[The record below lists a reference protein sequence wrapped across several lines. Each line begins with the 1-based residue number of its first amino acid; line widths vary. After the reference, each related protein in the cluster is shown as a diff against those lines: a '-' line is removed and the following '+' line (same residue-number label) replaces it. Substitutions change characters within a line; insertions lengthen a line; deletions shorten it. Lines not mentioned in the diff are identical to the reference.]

1 LRPPPEER
9 SKGMTCGSPEIP
21 QAPLPDSKGGIRLNY
36 RARRLAIPIAVL
48 AVGLLLAPMSSVGA
62 PMSSW
67 DTKACGRVGGTLV
80 FAQAQDAV
88 TLDPHDAVD
97 GFSVNNTSN
106 VFDTLVRF
114 KVDSTAVEP
123 SLAESWTV
131 SPDGLVWTFKLRSGV
146 RFHDGNPEIREGFLQ
161 KSGGDRT
168 I

>member
-1 LRPPPEER
+1 MSATTTSMVATSHLHLTIPIHLPGSLWEHRECFSGGEATPPPTLEER
-9 SKGMTCGSPEIP
+9 SKGMLCGSPEIP
-21 QAPLPDSKGGIRLNY
+21 QAPLPDSRGGIRLND
-36 RARRLAIPIAVL
+36 RARRLAIPVAVL

-114 KVDSTAVEP
+114 KVD
-123 SLAESWTV
+123 
-131 SPDGLVWTFKLRSGV
+131 
-146 RFHDGNPEIREGFLQ
+146 
-161 KSGGDRT
+161 
-168 I
+168 